1 MPASERGSGPHH
13 GENSSFEE
21 FVAARLGALLRYAT
35 VLTCD
40 PHQADDIV
48 GEVMVRVSARWRRI
62 AAMDQPEAYVKRM
75 VLNEFLSLRRRWG
88 RVVPMSHEQLDT
100 RAGAVDP
107 LTERQERDELIRRV
121 GALPARQ
128 RAVIVLRYFEG
139 HTFDEI
145 AELMGSRASTVRA
158 QASTALAK
166 LRLEVTVR

>member
-1 MPASERGSGPHH
+1 MECERQARPRHV
-13 GENSSFEE
+13 ENSSFDE

-88 RVVPMSHEQLDT
+88 RVVPMSHEQLDS
-100 RAGAVDP
+100 RAAAIDP
-107 LTERQERDELIRRV
+107 LAERQERDELVRRV

-166 LRLEVTVR
+166 LRLEAEVR